1 MTFSVKA
8 ASRRQQNESN
18 KHVDGLH
25 LRSPGP
31 YATTITSMCSRNPTL
46 RYGDA
51 KWMGSDPDYG
61 ALTVLEFYENKR
73 ISRIDLKGSE
83 MLKDYL
89 ISTSGEN
96 PQRRLFLLEGVARN
110 FVQVFGSHFGMDPDF
125 FARQKRTRSWE
136 VAHNGGKTPSL
147 PSLKNPKRSFMIKY
161 LELRYFP
168 LVPDETSCQEP
179 KPLIPQVDYSYL
191 EDVTGKRNINVS
203 RKKRP
208 VDSEKDIIGEFDN
221 VGKVS
226 RCASYWGRS
235 YANGCWDAIL
245 LLDPPLNEIVKIDRN
260 GHKIDRKPLHH
271 VPFQGGYLDFI
282 EYPEEGTST
291 AAKFFKKHG
300 PPRTS
305 VLEDICFYWMNHA
318 DLVSV
323 GSDPSISTIF
333 LKKIIASHWMHY
345 AEYVT
350 NSAHSSIYHMSRGE
364 AFEKYTV
371 ATTEKWWSDLHDA
384 HRVCMLACEDV
395 AAILESLRIPMDQP
409 IREFDPEN
417 YLNSSGDFVAIY
429 KKLLWRKEHLELLI
443 SSATGLN
450 AIAANKEAAVKNAI
464 DADRSHKEQIKSLGE
479 AKKASILTFLALIF
493 VPLAYTASLFSMA
506 DDWQPG
512 RSKFPYYWAI
522 SLPLA
527 AMVAVTFYIISIGS
541 SSPPK
546 KISDK
551 RQIYNG
557 GGRMDV
563 ERGPLNLGS

>member
-1 MTFSVKA
+1 MGSIPHRTTSSILYFSGVQILPPLKSLIMTFSVKA

-51 KWMGSDPDYG
+51 KWMGSDPDSG

-89 ISTSGEN
+89 ISTSREN

-179 KPLIPQVDYSYL
+179 KPLIAQVDYSYL

-226 RCASYWGRS
+226 RCASYWGKS
-235 YANGCWDAIL
+235 YANGGWD
-245 LLDPPLNEIVKIDRN
+245 
-260 GHKIDRKPLHH
+260 G
-271 VPFQGGYLDFI
+271 
-282 EYPEEGTST
+282 
-291 AAKFFKKHG
+291 
-300 PPRTS
+300 
-305 VLEDICFYWMNHA
+305 
-318 DLVSV
+318 
-323 GSDPSISTIF
+323 
-333 LKKIIASHWMHY
+333 MH
-345 AEYVT
+345 
-350 NSAHSSIYHMSRGE
+350 
-364 AFEKYTV
+364 
-371 ATTEKWWSDLHDA
+371 
-384 HRVCMLACEDV
+384 
-395 AAILESLRIPMDQP
+395 
-409 IREFDPEN
+409 
-417 YLNSSGDFVAIY
+417 
-429 KKLLWRKEHLELLI
+429 
-443 SSATGLN
+443 
-450 AIAANKEAAVKNAI
+450 
-464 DADRSHKEQIKSLGE
+464 
-479 AKKASILTFLALIF
+479 LIF
-493 VPLAYTASLFSMA
+493 V
-506 DDWQPG
+506 
-512 RSKFPYYWAI
+512 
-522 SLPLA
+522 
-527 AMVAVTFYIISIGS
+527 
-541 SSPPK
+541 
-546 KISDK
+546 
-551 RQIYNG
+551 
-557 GGRMDV
+557 
-563 ERGPLNLGS
+563 